1 MKSLKLKWSLSKVDD
16 FPLRSLTKQFDFF
29 IALTFISTLFTYF
42 NFYTSKFIKLFIKQQ
57 SEGNCFPLNFWL
69 QHYQNNSSIL
79 DTFLLSS
86 FSFQHSTD
94 LKQKQMIFQTIKY
107 SLPWFYPKKFQFKF
121 LKCCTKMIG

>member
-79 DTFLLSS
+79 DLDNTLLFILLST
-86 FSFQHSTD
+86 FN
-94 LKQKQMIFQTIKY
+94 LKQKQMIFWTIKY
-107 SLPWFYPKKFQFKF
+107 SLPWFHPKKFQFKF
-121 LKCCTKMIG
+121 LKCCTKIIG